1 MTRDGEAT
9 TGLRPGLAV
18 IRRVMPAAAILTLV
32 AWVPA
37 CSSSHPAASSRAT
50 TATASSAAATA
61 AGTPTALSPTA
72 SSTHTPSGKVT
83 ISGLIT
89 FNGKLRLS
97 GAQSSNMSFAAFPG
111 VTSPKS
117 SCARIATAGT
127 PVGTGRVRQFS
138 IPSPPEGSD
147 VVVTAEISPYRGPG
161 MYQKASLVT
170 VGPSIVVGNAS
181 YDLRAADATVT
192 VTFRTNG
199 SGELTFA
206 GAAAAKPGQPAL
218 SGAINWTCSVQ

>member
-1 MTRDGEAT
+1 M
-9 TGLRPGLAV
+9 
-18 IRRVMPAAAILTLV
+18 
-32 AWVPA
+32 
-37 CSSSHPAASSRAT
+37 
-50 TATASSAAATA
+50 
-61 AGTPTALSPTA
+61 
-72 SSTHTPSGKVT
+72 
-83 ISGLIT
+83 
-89 FNGKLRLS
+89 
-97 GAQSSNMSFAAFPG
+97 
-111 VTSPKS
+111 
-117 SCARIATAGT
+117 
-127 PVGTGRVRQFS
+127 
-138 IPSPPEGSD
+138 
-147 VVVTAEISPYRGPG
+147 VVTAEISPYRGPG